1 LFGAFSNAISSR
13 NLRKL
18 DCDAN
23 RLQKGYSA
31 ALLDTC
37 RAVFRRII
45 VTPVPQFYGC
55 GGAGTSC
62 VKSITT
68 SLAEV
73 SFAQKITICLFMT
86 QGAAYVVHC
95 TKGTCGCPIAYVL
108 MLIRKSQLAPGRRRT
123 LRSVQ

>member
-1 LFGAFSNAISSR
+1 LFDTRRAAF
-13 NLRKL
+13 
-18 DCDAN
+18 C
-23 RLQKGYSA
+23 
-31 ALLDTC
+31 
-37 RAVFRRII
+37 RII
-45 VTPVPQFYGC
+45 AARIPHFYGC
-55 GGAGTSC
+55 GGAGTGC
-62 VKSITT
+62 GKSITT

-108 MLIRKSQLAPGRRRT
+108 MLIRKSQLVPGRRRT